1 VQRKREKKS
10 RSEKVYGIKE
20 YMMKG
25 KRERGRERERE
36 RERERGE
43 GRRFLLIE
51 LRATYVY

>member
-36 RERERGE
+36 RERERKGGRGE
-43 GRRFLLIE
+43 DSC
-51 LRATYVY
+51 